1 MKLRKLLAA
10 STAAAIALSATAF
23 NVSAATVT
31 SNSGI
36 DAADGTADAVVTLFG
51 ENIDMLTEYGLTV
64 DDVYGFEVVLDVTPE
79 DVNGEAWIGG
89 GIGTNSESTGWAS
102 TEWGQ
107 ASGAKPIVLGE
118 DGVIT
123 LLQEEPLFDS
133 TDTYMQLW
141 LQAWGLDVTVEAMSV
156 LGADGEALIS
166 DIAED
171 DGDTATEAIAI
182 NAANSPYTIMEG
194 EAAIDMTK
202 LTANIDLITDNA
214 NVNWNAW
221 CNSTIAVTVN
231 DVTEYYVFAGTQVGW
246 DVTLNA
252 ETEDEVVI
260 SPADF
265 AVMAD
270 EGSIAVEMP
279 VDISAGDDVTV
290 EIIAQCWL
298 DDTTGES
305 AFAFTSLEIEE
316 GEVGGDAGETGDASA
331 EDAWDSYDLDAA
343 TEANE
348 SFVFG
353 TDTAIDLYALVGDNW
368 TDLAKIDATFVW
380 TPGLGGWC
388 GGAGLGN
395 GAVLED
401 GTSWIAGPEYGAANA
416 NAAVEPDG
424 TATQT
429 IIDITDTP
437 LADIVAVA
445 EDGTVSF
452 AHIQLQNWW
461 NGVEAGVQLAAI
473 KAYDAEGNVIGEITY
488 DDVVIPTP
496 ETGDA
501 SQDTDAPTT
510 DKQSPDTGVEGIA
523 AIAGVV
529 ALAGAAVVISRK
541 RK

>member
-1 MKLRKLLAA
+1 MFLMKLRKLLAA

-171 DGDTATEAIAI
+171 DGDTATEAIAV

-231 DVTEYYVFAGTQVGW
+231 DVTEYFVFAGTQVSW

-252 ETEDEVVI
+252 DTEDEVVI
-260 SPADF
+260 APADF
-265 AVMAD
+265 AAMAD

-316 GEVGGDAGETGDASA
+316 GEADGGDVEIDVW
-331 EDAWDSYDLDAA
+331 ESYDLDAA
-343 TEANE
+343 TAANE
-348 SFVFG
+348 AFVFG
-353 TDTAIDLYALVGDNW
+353 TDTAIDLYALVGDSW

-401 GTSWIAGPEYGAANA
+401 GTNWISGPEYGAANA
-416 NAAVEPDG
+416 NSAVEPDG

-429 IIDITDTP
+429 IIDITGTP

-445 EDGTVSF
+445 EDGTVSY
-452 AHIQLQNWW
+452 AHIQIQNWW
-461 NGVEAGVQLAAI
+461 NGVEAGAQLAALT
-473 KAYDAEGNVIGEITY
+473 AYDADGNVIGEITY
-488 DDVVIPTP
+488 DVEIPG
-496 ETGDA
+496 GDA
-501 SQDTDAPTT
+501 SQDTDAPTD